1 MAAPAP
7 TGIDLTVAE
16 FLDAAAYG
24 DLPMMK
30 ILVRRYTSRS
40 GNPPFHLLMARGKG
54 TKPDSGHRLRA
65 RMKFT
70 PLGLAACRGRTAV
83 VEYLLSFHGRGG
95 ELDLNA
101 GASGPITGN
110 WSPLH
115 LACKY
120 STTSDG
126 RSRYEII
133 KLLLEAGADV
143 NSVDA
148 QGETPMYEAC
158 RTLGCNSLDNSIRL
172 LVLLSSYGANRTFH
186 FSPGARTMGNSAEAV
201 LQNRFDFHDR
211 DAYLFPVLD
220 VGCKWL
226 AETRGWSPLHH
237 LATMSLE
244 RARVLLSG
252 GADVHQVDEAGE
264 TPLDRAKAMCGAFPM
279 KYAGT
284 AAHLVL
290 EWGAPWKRAT
300 HKFYPEV
307 VRARVAVFMRIA
319 QAIRR
324 GKAAYKGRTRHALF
338 PYAHP
343 ASISDVFE
351 STIIP
356 YLIAAETWGDGDIE
370 AKA

>member
-7 TGIDLTVAE
+7 TGIHLTLAR
-16 FLDAAAYG
+16 FLDAAASG
-24 DLPMMK
+24 DLEMMK

-40 GNPPFHLLMARGKG
+40 GNLSMPFLTHRGKG
-54 TKPDSGHRLRA
+54 TKPESGSAFRDL
-65 RMKFT
+65 KFT
-70 PLGLAACRGRTAV
+70 ALGLAACRGRTEV
-83 VEYLLSFHGRGG
+83 VEYLLSFRGR
-95 ELDLNA
+95 ERFDLNA
-101 GASGPITGN
+101 GALGPSTGN
-110 WSPLH
+110 WSPLY

-120 STTSDG
+120 ACSVDG
-126 RSRYEII
+126 RSRYELI

-143 NSVDA
+143 DSPSA
-148 QGETPMYEAC
+148 QGRTPMYEAC
-158 RTLGCNSLDNSIRL
+158 CCIGKEAEEGTIRL

-186 FSPGARTMGNSAEAV
+186 FSPGTTMIGNSAEEV
-201 LQNRFDFHDR
+201 LTSRFDFHGR
-211 DAYLFPVLD
+211 DADLFPELD
-220 VGCKWL
+220 LGCRWL

-237 LATMSLE
+237 LADMSLE

-252 GADVHQVDEAGE
+252 GADVHQEDEDGE
-264 TPLDRAKAMCGAFPM
+264 TPLDRAKAMCGALLIE
-279 KYAGT
+279 YAGT

-300 HKFYPEV
+300 HAFYPSV

-343 ASISDVFE
+343 VSISDVFE
-351 STIIP
+351 SMIIP

>member
-7 TGIDLTVAE
+7 TGIYLTVAQ
-16 FLDAAAYG
+16 FLDAAACG
-24 DLPMMK
+24 DLQEVKRMMDLEPTRK
-30 ILVRRYTSRS
+30 A
-40 GNPPFHLLMARGKG
+40 PPWWLLTAQGVG
-54 TKPDSGHRLRA
+54 TKWESGIQFREKR
-65 RMKFT
+65 FT
-70 PLGLAACRGRTAV
+70 ALGLAACRGRTEL

-101 GASGPITGN
+101 GAFGAVMGN
-110 WSPLH
+110 WSPLF

-120 STTSDG
+120 STSTDG
-126 RSRYEII
+126 RSRYELI

-143 NSVDA
+143 NLADA
-148 QGETPMYEAC
+148 QGRTPMHEVC
-158 RTLGCNSLDNSIRL
+158 CTLGREAEEGTIRL

-186 FSPGARTMGNSAEAV
+186 FSLPGLRSMGNSAEEV
-201 LQNRFDFHDR
+201 LQNRFDSHGR
-211 DAYLFPVLD
+211 DADAFPELD
-220 VGCKWL
+220 LGCRWL

-237 LATMSLE
+237 LADMSLA

-252 GADVHQVDEAGE
+252 GADVHKEDEDGE
-264 TPLDRAKAMCGAFPM
+264 TPLDRAKAMCGALLIE
-279 KYAGT
+279 YAGT

-300 HKFYPEV
+300 HAFYPSV

-324 GKAAYKGRTRHALF
+324 GKAAYKGRTRHTLF

-343 ASISDVFE
+343 VSISDVFE